1 MGPCLLVDTGAFQ
14 NIAGSYWVSRVEEI
28 LKQEGQPPIE
38 WSKLDNPHP
47 VSGVGKDIVYA
58 KWNAKIPIKFP
69 GGGRTTYNCLYM
81 ENSKCPGLLGMQS
94 LNQTG
99 SILDLRAGEL
109 YMYSGDTANVRI
121 DIPQGERRDEN
132 EVGTVLHRTYSDSVC
147 AVWRPEHNFQIILT
161 NPCGHTT

>member
-94 LNQTG
+94 LNKTG

-109 YMYSGDTANVRI
+109 YSGDTTNVRL
-121 DIPQGERRDEN
+121 DIPQR
-132 EVGTVLHRTYSDSVC
+132 SDVTRMRLEQSSTGHILIPC
-147 AVWRPEHNFQIILT
+147 AQFGAWS
-161 NPCGHTT
+161 TTSRSS